1 MKEEFKFPAK
11 ASKGRLQQTMIFFDD
26 SLSGQE
32 CLSQKK
38 KTTKISQK
46 SMKKGKEKKKNQK
59 KKKKKKKRISFFT
72 PIIITLSLN
81 IQFL

>member
-1 MKEEFKFPAK
+1 MNTKEVNFKKRTIRNRRRRIECWMKEEFKFPAK

-59 KKKKKKKRISFFT
+59 KKV
-72 PIIITLSLN
+72 
-81 IQFL
+81 

>member
-38 KTTKISQK
+38 KNNKNNQK
-46 SMKKGKEKKKNQK
+46 MIKKGK
-59 KKKKKKKRISFFT
+59 KKKKKKKKKI
-72 PIIITLSLN
+72 
-81 IQFL
+81 